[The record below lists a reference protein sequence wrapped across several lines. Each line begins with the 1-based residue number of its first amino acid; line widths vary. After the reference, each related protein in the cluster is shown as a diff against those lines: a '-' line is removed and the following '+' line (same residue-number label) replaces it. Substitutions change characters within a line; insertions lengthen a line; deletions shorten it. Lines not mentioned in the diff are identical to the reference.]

1 MGRISGYHP
10 FVLVILD
17 GWGIAPGSDTNPIT
31 LAHTPV
37 FKKLWETY
45 PHTTLAASG
54 TSVGLPEGQEGNS
67 EAGHL
72 NLGAG
77 RIVLQD
83 AVWISNSIK
92 DGTFFKNTAF
102 LEASKSALKKNTS
115 VHLMGLLSGYNSGH
129 SQPDHLQALL
139 EFFRDQGNK
148 RVYLHL
154 FTDGRDT
161 PKFSAEGLLANL
173 NKSLQNKERIVTIM
187 GRLYGMDRKKDWK
200 HTELAYRALVR
211 GEGRFARTP
220 EEALKEAYKSGE
232 SDEFIVPTVIGTKES
247 FRESRVREGDSVV
260 FFNLRSDRAR
270 QLTKAFVQPSFQSQN
285 PGSFKRLPLL
295 KDVLFVAMTDFGP
308 DLPGVLTAYPS
319 RDVHMS
325 LPFVLGD
332 VRQMYI
338 AESEKYAHMTYF
350 FNGGYANPV
359 AGEQRIMVQSPNV
372 SSYDATPEMAT
383 REITNV
389 AVEHLERGLIDVVG
403 INYANADMVGHTGN
417 LKAGIRAVET
427 IDACLGELYEAV
439 KRCHGVLMITADHG
453 NIEEMVD
460 LNSGIVNTEHSINR
474 VPFLCVDTRSPAE
487 TFTLRSE
494 GVLADVAPT
503 ILEMMGRVKPDEMT
517 GRSLILKRSQKHKII
532 KSQSR
537 LRSLK

>member
-1 MGRISGYHP
+1 MKEQKRYHP

-17 GWGIAPGSDTNPIT
+17 GWGIAPGSNSNPIT
-31 LAHTPV
+31 LAHTPI

-45 PHTTLAASG
+45 PSTTLAASG
-54 TSVGLPEGQEGNS
+54 AAVGLPEGQEGNS

-102 LEASKSALKKNTS
+102 LEASKSAHKNNAS
-115 VHLMGLLSGYNSGH
+115 VHLIGLLSGYNSGH

-148 RVYLHL
+148 RVFLHL

-161 PKFSAEGLLANL
+161 PKFSAEGLFANL
-173 NKSLQNKERIVTIM
+173 NKLLQHNEQVVTVM
-187 GRLYGMDRKKDWK
+187 GRLYGMDRKKDWR
-200 HTELAYRALVR
+200 HTELAYRALVS
-211 GEGRFARTP
+211 GHGRFAQNP
-220 EEALKEAYKSGE
+220 EVALKEAYKQGE
-232 SDEFIVPTVIGTKES
+232 SDEFVVPTIIGTKGT
-247 FRESRVREGDSVV
+247 FRATRVRSGDSVV

-285 PGSFKRLPLL
+285 PGSFKRIPLL
-295 KDVLFVAMTDFGP
+295 KDLTFVAMTDFGP

-372 SSYDATPEMAT
+372 PSYDSTPEMAA
-383 REITNV
+383 REITKV
-389 AVEHLERGLIDVVG
+389 AVEHLEHKLIDVIG

-417 LKAGIRAVET
+417 LKAGIQAVEA
-427 IDACLGELYEAV
+427 IDASLGELFEAV
-439 KRCHGVLMITADHG
+439 RRRRGVLLITADHG

-460 LNSGIVNTEHSINR
+460 LNSGVVNTEHSTNR
-474 VPFLCVDTRSPAE
+474 VPFLCVDTRVSAPE
-487 TFTLRSE
+487 YLLRPD

-503 ILEMMGRVKPDEMT
+503 MLELMGRIKPDEMT
-517 GRSLILKRSQKHKII
+517 GKSLIIKRSKV
-532 KSQSR
+532 KSQNA
-537 LRSLK
+537 K